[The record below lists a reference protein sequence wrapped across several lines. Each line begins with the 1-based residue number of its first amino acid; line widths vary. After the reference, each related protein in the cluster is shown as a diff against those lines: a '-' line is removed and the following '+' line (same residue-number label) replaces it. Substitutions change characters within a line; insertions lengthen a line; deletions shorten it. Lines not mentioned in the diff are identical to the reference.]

1 MKKDIVVSVEHV
13 SMRFNLGQEKIDN
26 LKEYAIKFL
35 KRQLHY
41 KEFWALTDISLEVKR
56 GEVFGIVGYNGSGK
70 STLLKV
76 IAGVMKPTQGT
87 VSVKGTMAP
96 LIELG
101 AGFDPNLTGRENI
114 YLNGAILGYKRQ
126 YLDEKYDE
134 ILSFSELED
143 FIDVPI
149 KNYSSGMVA
158 RLAFSIATIVEPEIL
173 IVDEVL
179 SVGDYKFQEKC
190 QDRLKKMIERG
201 VTVLFVSHSIK
212 QVEDLCDRV
221 AWIDRGKLKMVGDS
235 KYVCEMFLN
244 NK

>member
-1 MKKDIVVSVEHV
+1 MEKDTMISVDNV
-13 SMRFNLGQEKIDN
+13 SMKFNLGQEKIDS
-26 LKEYAIKFL
+26 LKEYTIKFL
-35 KRQLHY
+35 KRQLLY
-41 KEFWALTDISLEVKR
+41 REFWALNNISLEIKK

-70 STLLKV
+70 STLLKI
-76 IAGVMKPTQGT
+76 IAGVMKPTQGK
-87 VSVKGTMAP
+87 VKVGGSMAP

-101 AGFDPNLTGRENI
+101 AGFDPNLTGRENV
-114 YLNGAILGYKRQ
+114 YLNGAILGYSRQ
-126 YLDEKYDE
+126 KLESSFDE
-134 ILSFSELED
+134 ILEFSELGS

-179 SVGDYKFQEKC
+179 SVGDYKFQQKC
-190 QDRLKKMIERG
+190 QDKLRNMITRG

-221 AWIDRGKLKMVGDS
+221 AWIDKGQLKKVGPAEEI
-235 KYVCEMFLN
+235 CELFLN

>member
-1 MKKDIVVSVEHV
+1 MKDEIMVSVDKV
-13 SMRFNLGQEKIDN
+13 SMRFNLGQEKIDS
-26 LKEYAIKFL
+26 LKEYAIKFV
-35 KRQLHY
+35 KKQLLY
-41 KEFWALTDISLEVKR
+41 KEFWALNDISLEVKK

-70 STLLKV
+70 STLLKI
-76 IAGVMKPTQGT
+76 IAGVMKPTKGT
-87 VSVKGTMAP
+87 VKVKGTMAP

-101 AGFDPNLTGRENI
+101 AGFDPNLTGRENV
-114 YLNGAILGYKRQ
+114 YLNGAILGYTKQ
-126 YLDEKYDE
+126 KLEGAFDE
-134 ILSFSELED
+134 ILEFSELGS

-190 QDRLKKMIERG
+190 QNKIRKVIENG
-201 VTVLFVSHSIK
+201 TTVLFVSHSIK

-221 AWIDRGKLKMVGDS
+221 AWIDKGHLKTVGDS
-235 KYVCEMFLN
+235 KTVCKMFLD

>member
-1 MKKDIVVSVEHV
+1 MEEKVMVSVDNV
-13 SMRFNLGQEKIDN
+13 SMRFNLGQEKIDS
-26 LKEYAIKFL
+26 LKEYAIKFV

-41 KEFWALTDISLEVKR
+41 KEFWALNNISLEVKK

-70 STLLKV
+70 STLLKI
-76 IAGVMKPTQGT
+76 IAGVMKPTKGQ
-87 VSVKGTMAP
+87 VKVRGTMAP

-101 AGFDPNLTGRENI
+101 AGFDPNLTGRENV
-114 YLNGAILGYKRQ
+114 YLNGAILGYKKQ
-126 YLDEKYDE
+126 DLEKNFDD
-134 ILSFSELED
+134 ILNFSELGE
-143 FIDVPI
+143 FIDVPV

-158 RLAFSIATIVEPEIL
+158 RLAFSIATIVKPEIL

-190 QDRLKKMIERG
+190 QNKLRGMIEDG

-212 QVEDLCDRV
+212 QVAEICDRV
-221 AWIDRGKLKMVGDS
+221 AWIHKGDLKMVGNAQE
-235 KYVCEMFLN
+235 VCQIFLN